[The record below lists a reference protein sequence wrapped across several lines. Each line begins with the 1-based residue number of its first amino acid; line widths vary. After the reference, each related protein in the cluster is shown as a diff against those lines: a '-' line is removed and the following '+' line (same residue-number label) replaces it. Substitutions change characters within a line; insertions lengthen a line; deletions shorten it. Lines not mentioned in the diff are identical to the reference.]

1 MLRAVILAAGAGT
14 RLKGF
19 VPPYHKPLLI
29 VNGKSLV
36 SGAVQAVRDI
46 VDDIVVVV
54 APQNAEPIVHVV
66 HALGASVRYVIQPEA
81 NGPAEALELGLEGL
95 QPSDQAIVIMG
106 DNTINRSDIEEIV
119 ARYANDNVICGR
131 YMSYPEATRFTRVL
145 AGGIWHEGP
154 PQPGHDLTSDVFVW
168 LGPIKINVSD
178 WFATPPNKKNLIGP
192 RFSHMSTQLFEV
204 DCSDI
209 GVPEA
214 L

>member
-1 MLRAVILAAGAGT
+1 MLRAIILAAGAGT

-36 SGAVQAVRDI
+36 SAAVEAVRDI
-46 VDDIVVVV
+46 ADEIVVVV

-95 QPSDQAIVIMG
+95 QPSDQAIVLMG
-106 DNTINRSDIEEIV
+106 DNTVNRTDIEEIV
-119 ARYANDNVICGR
+119 ARYANDNVVCGR
-131 YMSYPEATRFTRVL
+131 YMGYPEATRFTRVA
-145 AGGIWHEGP
+145 AGDSWHEGP
-154 PQPGHDLTSDVFVW
+154 PQPGHDLTRDVFVW

-178 WFATPPNKKNLIGP
+178 WVATPPNTKNLIGP
-192 RFSHMSTQLFEV
+192 RFNYMRTQLFEV

>member
-1 MLRAVILAAGAGT
+1 MLRAIILAAGAGT

-36 SGAVQAVRDI
+36 SAAVQAVRDI

-81 NGPAEALELGLEGL
+81 NGPAEALDLGLEGL
-95 QPSDQAIVIMG
+95 RLPDQAIVLMG
-106 DNTINRSDIEEIV
+106 DNTVNRTDIEEIV
-119 ARYANDNVICGR
+119 AQYADDNVICGR
-131 YMSYPEATRFTRVL
+131 YMGYPEATRFTRVL
-145 AGGIWHEGP
+145 ADDTWHEGP
-154 PQPGHDLTSDVFVW
+154 PRPDHDLTRDVFVW
-168 LGPIKINVSD
+168 LGPIKINVGD
-178 WFATPPNKKNLIGP
+178 WFATPNKKNLIGP
-192 RFSHMSTQLFEV
+192 RFNYMNTQLFEV

>member
-1 MLRAVILAAGAGT
+1 MLRAIILAAGAGT

-29 VNGKSLV
+29 ENGKSLV
-36 SGAVQAVRDI
+36 SAAVQAVRDI

-95 QPSDQAIVIMG
+95 QPSDQAIVLMG
-106 DNTINRSDIEEIV
+106 DNTVNRTDIEEIV
-119 ARYANDNVICGR
+119 ARYADDNVICGR
-131 YMSYPEATRFTRVL
+131 HMSYPEATRFTRVL
-145 AGGIWHEGP
+145 ADDTWHEGP
-154 PQPGHDLTSDVFVW
+154 PLPGHDLTKDAFVW
-168 LGPIKINVSD
+168 LGPIKINVGD
-178 WFATPPNKKNLIGP
+178 WLATPNKKNLIGP
-192 RFSHMSTQLFEV
+192 RFNYMRTQLFEV

-209 GVPEA
+209 GIPEA